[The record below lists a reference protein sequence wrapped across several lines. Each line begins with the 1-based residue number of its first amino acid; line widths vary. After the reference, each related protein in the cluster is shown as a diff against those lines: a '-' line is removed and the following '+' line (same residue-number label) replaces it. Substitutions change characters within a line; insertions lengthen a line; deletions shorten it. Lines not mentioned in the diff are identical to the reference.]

1 MSAARAT
8 APFFFPAAVDGNG
21 QNGRHGREASP
32 KVQAALLRADTTQKV
47 PMEDRS
53 THRGSVLVELV
64 RLVVVAFFTAAGYRV
79 AQGIVS
85 NVDSGRIVLGAV
97 VGSLVGYVAGGALG
111 RTVASLLGAAE
122 RRIATMS
129 GADLV
134 AGGIGSI
141 FGLLISAGIGWPL
154 LFVPQRD
161 VAIAILSFVTVVMGF
176 LGFRA
181 GVQKR
186 EDLLQLFG
194 LSFRTRASDLRVLD
208 TSAILD
214 PRLLDCV
221 RSGIVRGTLLI
232 APFVLEEVQ
241 AIADA
246 GDPMR
251 RARGRRGLEAL
262 AAMRRERLADVRPV
276 DRLYP
281 EFGEVDAKVVALA
294 RDRGASIVTNDV
306 ALARVAE
313 LQGVEVLSLNT
324 LADVLRVP
332 LVPGEAFNVLISKEG
347 REATQGVGYLDD
359 GSMVVIEGGRS
370 LIGATADVVVTS
382 VVQTSGGR
390 MVFTKVAGKEPAT
403 FGNGSEDRA

>member
-1 MSAARAT
+1 
-8 APFFFPAAVDGNG
+8 
-21 QNGRHGREASP
+21 
-32 KVQAALLRADTTQKV
+32 
-47 PMEDRS
+47 MEDRAGN
-53 THRGSVLVELV
+53 RGIVLVELV

-85 NVDSGRIVLGAV
+85 SSDSGRILLGAV
-97 VGSLVGYVAGGALG
+97 VGSLCGYVTGGALG
-111 RTVASLLGAAE
+111 RAVATLLGAAE
-122 RRIATMS
+122 QRIAKMP

-134 AGGIGSI
+134 AGGIGSVG
-141 FGLLISAGIGWPL
+141 GLLIAAGIGWPL

-161 VAIAILSFVTVVMGF
+161 VALAVLGFVTIVMGF

-246 GDPMR
+246 GDPVR
-251 RARGRRGLEAL
+251 RARGRRGLEML
-262 AAMRRERLADVRPV
+262 AAMRRERLADIRPV
-276 DRLYP
+276 ERLYP

-294 RDRGASIVTNDV
+294 RDRGASIVTNDI
-306 ALARVAE
+306 ALARIAE
-313 LQGVEVLSLNT
+313 LQGLEVLSLNA
-324 LADVLRVP
+324 LAEVLRVP
-332 LVPGEAFNVLISKEG
+332 ITPGEGFSVLVTKEG
-347 REATQGVGYLDD
+347 REANQGVGYLDD
-359 GSMVVIEGGRS
+359 GSMVVVDGGRAM
-370 LIGATADVVVTS
+370 IGTSAEVVATS

-390 MVFTKVAGKEPAT
+390 MVFAKPAGRDPAPA
-403 FGNGSEDRA
+403 GHGSESGT

>member
-1 MSAARAT
+1 
-8 APFFFPAAVDGNG
+8 
-21 QNGRHGREASP
+21 
-32 KVQAALLRADTTQKV
+32 
-47 PMEDRS
+47 MEDRD
-53 THRGSVLVELV
+53 RGIVLVELV
-64 RLVVVAFFTAAGYRV
+64 RLVVVAFCTAAGYRV

-85 NVDSGRIVLGAV
+85 DADSGRVLLGAV
-97 VGSLVGYVAGGALG
+97 MGSLFGYVAGGVLG
-111 RTVASLLGAAE
+111 RAVSTLLGAAE

-141 FGLLISAGIGWPL
+141 FGLIIATGIGWPL

-161 VAIAILSFVTVVMGF
+161 IAIAILAFVTVIMGF

-194 LSFRTRASDLRVLD
+194 LSFRTRAGDLRVLD
-208 TSAILD
+208 TSAVLD
-214 PRLLDCV
+214 SRLLECV
-221 RSGIVRGTLLI
+221 RSGIIRGTLLI

-246 GDPMR
+246 ADPVR
-251 RARGRRGLEAL
+251 RARGRRGLEML
-262 AAMRRERLADVRPV
+262 AAMRREHLADIRPV

-294 RDRGASIVTNDV
+294 RDRGASIVTNDL

-313 LQGVEVLSLNT
+313 IQGVEVLSLNA

-332 LVPGEAFNVLISKEG
+332 LVPGEGFSVLVTKQG
-347 REATQGVGYLDD
+347 REAGQGVGYLDD
-359 GSMVVIEGGRS
+359 GSMVVVVGGASHVGRQV
-370 LIGATADVVVTS
+370 DVVVTS

-390 MVFTKVAGKEPAT
+390 MVFAKQQDREEAPA
-403 FGNGSEDRA
+403 GNGSEGGLG

>member
-1 MSAARAT
+1 MEERAA
-8 APFFFPAAVDGNG
+8 N
-21 QNGRHGREASP
+21 
-32 KVQAALLRADTTQKV
+32 
-47 PMEDRS
+47 
-53 THRGSVLVELV
+53 RGVVLVELV

-85 NVDSGRIVLGAV
+85 SPDSGRVLLGAV
-97 VGSLVGYVAGGALG
+97 VGSLCGYVAGGVLG
-111 RTVASLLGAAE
+111 RTVATLLGAAE
-122 RRIATMS
+122 RRIATIS

-134 AGGIGSI
+134 AGGIGAV
-141 FGLLISAGIGWPL
+141 FGLLIAAGIGWPL

-161 VAIAILSFVTVVMGF
+161 VAISILGFVTVIMGF

-221 RSGIVRGTLLI
+221 RAGIIRGTLLV

-246 GDPMR
+246 ADPVR
-251 RARGRRGLEAL
+251 RSRGRRGLEML
-262 AAMRRERLADVRPV
+262 AAVRRERLADIRPV

-313 LQGVEVLSLNT
+313 LQGVEVISLNA

-332 LVPGEAFNVLISKEG
+332 LVPGEGFTVLVTKEG
-347 REATQGVGYLDD
+347 REANQGVGYLDD
-359 GSMVVIEGGRS
+359 GSMVVIEGGRAH
-370 LIGATADVVVTS
+370 IGATLEVVVTS

-390 MVFTKVAGKEPAT
+390 MVFAKQSRESAPT
-403 FGNGSEDRA
+403 GNGSEGVGS